1 MMRVGLVKPWFAY
14 GICFGGGSR
23 IDCLLDSG
31 VTTKETL
38 LSFDTLAND
47 PERAVGPARTRSR
60 QGLPLVVNGVSC
72 WVRSKMEEGPGATSD
87 LVKVMS
93 VDLVSPV

>member
-1 MMRVGLVKPWFAY
+1 MFWWRV
-14 GICFGGGSR
+14 

-38 LSFDTLAND
+38 LSFNTFPSD
-47 PERAVGPARTRSR
+47 PKLAVGPAQTRSR
-60 QGLPLVVNGVSC
+60 QGLPLVVNCVSC
-72 WVRSKMEEGPGATSD
+72 WVRSKMGEVGSGATSD

-93 VDLVSPV
+93 VDPVSPV